1 MSSITPLK
9 GLLYLTLTIP
19 AVWGS
24 VYLWGTNENDS
35 SSSGYIGGALLTFL
49 TSAAF
54 LFFFILLFL
63 LLGKLWIELD
73 NGGHARIP
81 GKYKAYLVIIV
92 PLTLILA
99 ISGFLMG
106 GGKNSG
112 NTLSMTG
119 GEVGSYISASIILII
134 VLFFYYGLHDSEFVK
149 LKRN

>member
-9 GLLYLTLTIP
+9 GIVYLAMTIP

-54 LFFFILLFL
+54 LFFFIVLYQ
-63 LLGKLWIELD
+63 LLGKVGARIEE
-73 NGGHARIP
+73 GGFIKIP
-81 GKYKAYLVIIV
+81 GKYKAYLVVIL
-92 PLTLILA
+92 PLTLVLS

-106 GGKNSG
+106 GGKNNG
-112 NTLSMTG
+112 NVLSQTG
-119 GEVGSYISASIILII
+119 GEVGSYVSASIILII
-134 VLFFYYGLHDSEFVK
+134 IFFYYYGLNDYDF
-149 LKRN
+149 LIRKRT